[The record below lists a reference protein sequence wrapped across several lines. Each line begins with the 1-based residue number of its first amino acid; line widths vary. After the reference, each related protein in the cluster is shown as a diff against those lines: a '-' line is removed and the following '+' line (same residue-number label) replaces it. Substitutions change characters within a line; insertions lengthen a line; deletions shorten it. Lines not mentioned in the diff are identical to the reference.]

1 LFQVWIKGIFFHP
14 IWASLV
20 SGREEGGMTMT
31 AAAWCLLLGI
41 GFYTYWSIVHWA
53 WTDIG
58 VYAVTAPLIAFGFG
72 LRFLALIDDS
82 DSSLSEL

>member
-1 LFQVWIKGIFFHP
+1 
-14 IWASLV
+14 
-20 SGREEGGMTMT
+20 MTMT

-72 LRFLALIDDS
+72 LRFLALVDDS